1 VRVETP
7 GPLVHAAL
15 VTEGVNLTSDHLPAI
30 YVLQQALGGT
40 AFVQNGLNSSSKLYK
55 AASSV
60 TGQAFAVSTVSLAL
74 VLYGRV
80 TYSVCESTC
89 VVIVTYNAFLTSY

>member
-1 VRVETP
+1 VS
-7 GPLVHAAL
+7 
-15 VTEGVNLTSDHLPAI
+15 EGVNITSDHLPAI

-40 AFVQNGLNSSSKLYK
+40 AFVQNGLNRSSKLYK

-74 VLYGRV
+74 VLYSRV
-80 TYSVCESTC
+80 KDL
-89 VVIVTYNAFLTSY
+89 LTVFEDHLCCNSYI